1 MGIISTALV
10 LANEEA
16 AAEAGMVSPYVF
28 GAFTFVALGALLVF
42 TMMIKVGD

>member
-1 MGIISTALV
+1 MQILHTALV
-10 LANEEA
+10 LANDEA
-16 AAEAGMVSPYVF
+16 AAEAAGVSPYVF

>member
-1 MGIISTALV
+1 MGNVSTALV
-10 LANEEA
+10 LASEEA

-28 GAFTFVALGALLVF
+28 GAFTFVALGVLLVL